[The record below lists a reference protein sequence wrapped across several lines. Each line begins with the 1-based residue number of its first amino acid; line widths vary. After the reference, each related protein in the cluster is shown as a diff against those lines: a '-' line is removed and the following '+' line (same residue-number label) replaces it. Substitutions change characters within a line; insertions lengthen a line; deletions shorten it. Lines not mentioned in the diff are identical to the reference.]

1 MFGNIGAAELIII
14 LVLALII
21 FGPGKLPE
29 VGKAIGRSIREFK
42 RAQSG
47 LEDDENGTGGAKSPL
62 RTSPAPENPVSEP
75 EAEAAGA
82 LAGPLGQ
89 LVAMLEEEG
98 EALVEHLEELR
109 IRLLIFAG
117 AFLAAAWVGW
127 LAAPRVLAG
136 FQQAVG
142 RLIFVA
148 PAEAFMTRLRIAG
161 ALGLLLSLPVGI
173 YQAWRFVAPALFPEE
188 KRLACLFVL
197 GRAASSSQGGPP
209 LGTWVVYPVSLS
221 FFLRLGT
228 EGLRPAVVV
237 SQHLSFFLAPRLVRD
252 RLPAPRGAA
261 PSRQGRRPHRR
272 AAQRSAPAPLSPA
285 SSRRRR

>member
-1 MFGNIGAAELIII
+1 MEREAQ
-14 LVLALII
+14 
-21 FGPGKLPE
+21 
-29 VGKAIGRSIREFK
+29 KA
-42 RAQSG
+42 
-47 LEDDENGTGGAKSPL
+47 PL

-188 KRLACLFVL
+188 KRLARLFVW
-197 GRAASSSQGGPP
+197 ASSLLFAGG
-209 LGTWVVYPVSLS
+209 LAFGYWVVYPVSLS

-237 SQHLSFFLAPRLVRD
+237 SQHLSFFLGTTLSFGIAFQLPAALLLLVRAGVLTAERLKEVRRPALFACVVAAAALTPADVVSLAMMAVPLVCLYEAAVFLAPRFERE
-252 RLPAPRGAA
+252 
-261 PSRQGRRPHRR
+261 SS
-272 AAQRSAPAPLSPA
+272 SA
-285 SSRRRR
+285 